1 MHHSS
6 LCLLSA
12 FGNFLLEVPGGGR
25 GFSFSEEVCG
35 V

>member
-12 FGNFLLEVPGGGR
+12 FGNFLLEVPGGG
-25 GFSFSEEVCG
+25 GGGGGAWVFFF
-35 V
+35 